1 MNLGKYAKS
10 YVAAIGLGITVASVI
25 YGPANHWVV
34 IAVAVASAIGVYA
47 VPNVSQ
53 ADASLPG
60 KNAAKI
66 GKNAGENKTI
76 HL

>member
-10 YVAAIGLGITVASVI
+10 YVAVIGLGITVASVI

-47 VPNVSQ
+47 VPNAGYVEVKKE
-53 ADASLPG
+53 G
-60 KNAAKI
+60 
-66 GKNAGENKTI
+66 NAGEHTSA